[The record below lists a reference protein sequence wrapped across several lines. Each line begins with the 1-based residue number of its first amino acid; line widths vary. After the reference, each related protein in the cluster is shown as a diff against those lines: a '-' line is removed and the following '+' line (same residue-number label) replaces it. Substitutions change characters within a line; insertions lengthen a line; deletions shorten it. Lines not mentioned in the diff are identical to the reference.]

1 MKKVNF
7 LIDGFQMNR
16 FLDFHITCG
25 DDDIRVHRFM
35 LAANSHYFHGMFER
49 AAEASHILLPHTAIS
64 PRFVRLIIDLIYTGV
79 ARMKRKVCYS
89 YHSNFGLSLLFD
101 SKFDDRNDIQVVN
114 NLIASQDFEA
124 FFEAAKYLNIKHL
137 EGNLFLVSNRGEEA
151 QAMND
156 GRLVASTRTPDEVL
170 NASDEIADAEVAAAE
185 IYSQRWVN
193 PLTMYW
199 LYFLLIP
206 SFGNFTRLSARN
218 SVAVFCHAK

>member
-1 MKKVNF
+1 M
-7 LIDGFQMNR
+7 
-16 FLDFHITCG
+16 
-25 DDDIRVHRFM
+25 
-35 LAANSHYFHGMFER
+35 
-49 AAEASHILLPHTAIS
+49 
-64 PRFVRLIIDLIYTGV
+64 IYV
-79 ARMKRKVCYS
+79 
-89 YHSNFGLSLLFD
+89 
-101 SKFDDRNDIQVVN
+101 QVVN

-199 LYFLLIP
+199 PFFLFYFFLLEILQG
-206 SFGNFTRLSARN
+206 FRLGTLLQYFVMQNKN
-218 SVAVFCHAK
+218 SLNLSVYLLTYM

>member
-1 MKKVNF
+1 M
-7 LIDGFQMNR
+7 
-16 FLDFHITCG
+16 
-25 DDDIRVHRFM
+25 
-35 LAANSHYFHGMFER
+35 
-49 AAEASHILLPHTAIS
+49 
-64 PRFVRLIIDLIYTGV
+64 IYV
-79 ARMKRKVCYS
+79 
-89 YHSNFGLSLLFD
+89 
-101 SKFDDRNDIQVVN
+101 QVVN

-199 LYFLLIP
+199 LYFLLLFP
-206 SFGNFTRLSARN
+206 SSGNFTRLSARN